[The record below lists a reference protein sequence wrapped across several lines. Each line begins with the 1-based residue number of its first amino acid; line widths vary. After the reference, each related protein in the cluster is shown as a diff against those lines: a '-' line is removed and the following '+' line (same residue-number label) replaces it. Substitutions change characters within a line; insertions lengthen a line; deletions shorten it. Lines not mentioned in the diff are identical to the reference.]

1 MSLGSSSDEPG
12 HAPVLLDEVIELIRP
27 KPDGVYVDCT
37 LGGAGHA
44 SAILDAAGRGALLI
58 GLDRDPGAIERG
70 VKRLAR
76 YGGGVELHNC
86 RFEEIK
92 KPLAGRLADGI
103 LIDLGVSSF
112 MLDDAARGFSFQRE
126 GPLDMR
132 MDPRGGRTAA
142 DIVNTASELELIR
155 IFREYGEERLAG
167 RIARMIIRRRAEKPF
182 ETTTGL
188 AQIAAAAYP
197 KGKQRI
203 HPATRMFQALRIAV
217 NGELDHLEQALL
229 DAIASLKPEGR
240 LVVISFHSLED
251 RIVKHTFVR
260 LARGC
265 VCPPKSPI
273 CICGHKAEVS
283 LLTRR
288 PITASEAETDKNPRA
303 RSAMLR
309 AVKREAA

>member
-1 MSLGSSSDEPG
+1 MNSGSSSDEPG

-27 KPDGVYVDCT
+27 KPGGVYVDCT

-44 SAILDAAGRGALLI
+44 SAILEAAGSGAILI
-58 GLDRDPGAIERG
+58 GLDRDPGAIERSG
-70 VKRLAR
+70 KRLAR

-86 RFEEIK
+86 RFEGMK
-92 KPLAGRLADGI
+92 GPLAGRLADGI

-132 MDPRGGRTAA
+132 MNPRGGRTAA
-142 DIVNTASELELIR
+142 DIVNTASERELAR

-167 RIARMIIRRRAEKPF
+167 RLARMIVHRRAEKPF
-182 ETTTGL
+182 ETTLDL
-188 AQIAAAAYP
+188 AHVAVAAYP
-197 KGKQRI
+197 KGRQRI

-217 NGELDHLEQALL
+217 NGELEHLEQALL
-229 DAIASLKPEGR
+229 DAVSALKPGGR
-240 LVVISFHSLED
+240 LAVISFHSLED
-251 RIVKHTFVR
+251 RIVKHTFAR
-260 LARGC
+260 LAKGC
-265 VCPPKSPI
+265 LCPPKTPV
-273 CICGHKAEVS
+273 CICGHKADAA

-288 PITASEAETDKNPRA
+288 PVTAGEAETDRNPRA

-309 AVKREAA
+309 AVQREAA

>member
-1 MSLGSSSDEPG
+1 MNSGSSRDVPG
-12 HAPVLLDEVIELIRP
+12 HAPVLLDEVIGLIRP

-44 SAILDAAGRGALLI
+44 SAILDAAGSGAVLI
-58 GLDRDPGAIERG
+58 GLDRDPDAIERG
-70 VKRLAR
+70 GKRLAR
-76 YGGGVELHNC
+76 FGGRVELHNC
-86 RFEEIK
+86 RFEDLK
-92 KPLAGRLADGI
+92 APLAGRAVDGI

-112 MLDDAARGFSFQRE
+112 MLDEAARGFSFQRE

-142 DIVNTASELELIR
+142 DIVNMAGERELVR
-155 IFREYGEERLAG
+155 IFREYGDERFAG
-167 RIARMIIRRRAEKPF
+167 KIARMIVRRRAEKPF
-182 ETTTGL
+182 ETTVDL
-188 AQIAAAAYP
+188 AQVAVAAYP

-217 NGELDHLEQALL
+217 NGELERLEQTLL
-229 DAIASLKPEGR
+229 DAVAALKPGGR
-240 LVVISFHSLED
+240 LAVISFHSLED
-251 RIVKHTFVR
+251 RIVKHTFAR
-260 LARGC
+260 LAKSC
-265 VCPPKSPI
+265 VCPPKTPV

-288 PITASEAETDKNPRA
+288 PVTAGEAETENNPRA

-309 AVKREAA
+309 AVVKEAA

>member
-1 MSLGSSSDEPG
+1 MSLESSSDGPG

-44 SAILDAAGRGALLI
+44 SAILDAAGSGAFLI

-70 VKRLAR
+70 GKRLAR
-76 YGGGVELHNC
+76 FGGGVELHNC
-86 RFEEIK
+86 RFEDLK
-92 KPLAGRLADGI
+92 DPLAGRLADGI

-112 MLDDAARGFSFQRE
+112 MLDDAARGFSFQRG

-142 DIVNTASELELIR
+142 DIVNNASEGELIR

-167 RIARMIIRRRAEKPF
+167 RIARMIVRRRAEKPF
-182 ETTTGL
+182 ETTTDL
-188 AQIAAAAYP
+188 AQVAVAAYP
-197 KGKQRI
+197 KGMQRI

-217 NGELDHLEQALL
+217 NGELERLEQGLL
-229 DAIASLKPEGR
+229 DAIDSLKPEGR

-265 VCPPKSPI
+265 LCPPKSPI